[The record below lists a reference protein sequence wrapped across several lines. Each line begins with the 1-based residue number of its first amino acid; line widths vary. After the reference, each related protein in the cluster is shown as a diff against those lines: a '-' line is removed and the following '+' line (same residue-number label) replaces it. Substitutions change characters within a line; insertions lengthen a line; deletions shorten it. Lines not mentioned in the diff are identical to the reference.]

1 MIESRKI
8 LLRLFYA
15 ISAVLLI
22 VAVFFLVLWILEV
35 ASRPKSIKDAGEYP
49 GSPVSTNVPP
59 APQVIKITNSYFNGP
74 FFLQDNNDISGG
86 AVFSILC
93 KKDEDYDI
101 IYVGETEMG
110 EQLSSN
116 LEYGCWVD
124 SCEDINN
131 LYVAIFWTPYE
142 KYAAHY
148 RQSLK
153 TLIEQANN
161 PACPIVEE

>member
-1 MIESRKI
+1 MIEGRKI
-8 LLRLFYA
+8 LIRLFYA

-22 VAVFFLVLWILEV
+22 VAVFFLVLWILDV
-35 ASRPKSIKDAGEYP
+35 ANRSRPIKDAGEHP
-49 GSPVSTNVPP
+49 GSPVSTNVPL

-74 FFLQDNNDISGG
+74 FSLQDNNDINGG
-86 AVFSILC
+86 AVFLILC
-93 KKDEDYDI
+93 KKNEDYDI

-110 EQLSSN
+110 LQLSN
-116 LEYGCWVD
+116 DIEYGCWIN
-124 SCEDINN
+124 SCGDINN

-142 KYAAHY
+142 TYSAHY